1 MKHKVGR
8 FGGNLKQKILFTVV
22 TPVFN
27 GEKYL
32 QETIDSVLFNIDF
45 MNTEYIVVDDG
56 STDRTAE
63 ILRDYQNKIR
73 VISKANQGQAKAIN
87 EGLKLA
93 KGEFA
98 LIVNADDPLVSKK
111 LFSISHEIFRTD
123 PSIVVTYPNWT
134 VINQSGNF
142 IKCVQP
148 KEYSFRELLGNFNC
162 LVGPGGVF
170 RIKNAL
176 QIGGWNSS
184 YRFVP
189 DYDFWLRMSTQGK
202 FRKIPENLAV
212 WRSHESSLSVGGRS
226 LEMAQERIRVI
237 ENFLL
242 KYPQDKII
250 SENALSNAYFRASL
264 LVFFDSRVPARIY
277 LKRSFQHSKRT
288 ILNKNKFVLI
298 YLLLS
303 PLTVRI
309 TNKEIFRKFLIRFS
323 NFMDLT

>member
-1 MKHKVGR
+1 M
-8 FGGNLKQKILFTVV
+8 

-32 QETIDSVLFNIDF
+32 RETIDSVLFNIDF

-63 ILRDYQNKIR
+63 ILRDYQDKIR
-73 VISKANQGQAKAIN
+73 VISKVNQGQAKAIN

-148 KEYSFRELLGNFNC
+148 KEYS
-162 LVGPGGVF
+162 
-170 RIKNAL
+170 
-176 QIGGWNSS
+176 
-184 YRFVP
+184 
-189 DYDFWLRMSTQGK
+189 LR
-202 FRKIPENLAV
+202 
-212 WRSHESSLSVGGRS
+212 
-226 LEMAQERIRVI
+226 
-237 ENFLL
+237 
-242 KYPQDKII
+242 
-250 SENALSNAYFRASL
+250 
-264 LVFFDSRVPARIY
+264 
-277 LKRSFQHSKRT
+277 
-288 ILNKNKFVLI
+288 
-298 YLLLS
+298 
-303 PLTVRI
+303 
-309 TNKEIFRKFLIRFS
+309 
-323 NFMDLT
+323 